1 MCETEYISAPGFH
14 ALKAEFQ
21 AQLKEKGD
29 DAEKVDNM
37 SDAEFLSIVF
47 RFWEKS
53 DLLDILT
60 AVAPHSAPFCY
71 YRKAGS

>member
-1 MCETEYISAPGFH
+1 MCENEYISAPGFH
-14 ALKAEFQ
+14 ALKAAFQ

-37 SDAEFLSIVF
+37 SDAEFLDIVF

-53 DLLDILT
+53 DLLDILM
-60 AVAPHSAPFCY
+60 AVAPHSALFCY
-71 YRKAGS
+71 YKEEP